1 MQPSH
6 LMNKKEFSVEKG
18 IILEILK
25 QTLKNA
31 IPTHDRRTT
40 LPHLEFVCGIIFC
53 FIGDTK
59 TSSIESIRRFMIYT
73 FEVRISKGAFW
84 ERLSR
89 KRFRNILQT
98 ILADLIKKMP
108 SLTIIGE
115 EILDK
120 LKVSS
125 ILIIDSSSITLW
137 DGAKKSYPGSR
148 SYAGIKWHACF
159 NLLSGKMEW
168 FSTSA
173 SSAHD
178 RKHFPD
184 IDLLKG
190 KLILFDLGYWDYG
203 LFDAINRAQ
212 GFFLSRVKTN
222 AVITINQVVKGIG
235 RQLVGA
241 KLCSDHLKKRRRRI
255 VEFIGKIG
263 GSESSKCYRVIGF
276 WNTTDKKY
284 HWYVTNLQVP
294 AIAIYSLYR
303 IRWQI
308 ELIFKGCKRSLNV
321 DEKVTSNNDNII
333 ESLVL
338 STLIASFAIQ
348 SVFHEGAKKLTAQE
362 KLSISFQRLSHIV
375 VLLAQDFIH
384 YLTSDNSLEKLS
396 HKIALFSSE
405 IYEKNHGHRCT
416 TLQLLANDLEGC

>member
-1 MQPSH
+1 M
-6 LMNKKEFSVEKG
+6 EKG

-89 KRFRNILQT
+89 KRFKNILQT

-125 ILIIDSSSITLW
+125 ILLIDSSSITLW

-190 KLILFDLGYWDYG
+190 KLIVFDLGYWDYG

-235 RQLVGA
+235 RELVGA

-263 GSESSKCYRVIGF
+263 GSESSKYYRVIGF
-276 WNTTDKKY
+276 WNTADKKY

-308 ELIFKGCKRSLNV
+308 ELIFKGCKRSLNL

-416 TLQLLANDLEGC
+416 TLQLLANDLEAC

>member
-1 MQPSH
+1 M
-6 LMNKKEFSVEKG
+6 EKG

-73 FEVRISKGAFW
+73 FEIRISKGAFW

-89 KRFRNILQT
+89 KRFKNILQT

-125 ILIIDSSSITLW
+125 ILLIDSSSITLW

-190 KLILFDLGYWDYG
+190 KLIVFDLGYWDYG

-235 RQLVGA
+235 RELVGA

-276 WNTTDKKY
+276 WNTADKKY

-294 AIAIYSLYR
+294 AIAIYWLYR

-308 ELIFKGCKRSLNV
+308 ELIFKGCKRSLNL

-416 TLQLLANDLEGC
+416 TLQLLANDLEAC

>member
-1 MQPSH
+1 
-6 LMNKKEFSVEKG
+6 VENG
-18 IILEILK
+18 NLLEILK

-31 IPTHDRRTT
+31 IPAHDKRTN
-40 LPHLEFVCGIIFC
+40 LPHLEFVCGFIFC

-73 FEVRISKGAFW
+73 FGICLSKGAFW

-89 KRFRNILQT
+89 KRLRNILQH
-98 ILADLIKKMP
+98 ILSDLITKMP
-108 SLTIIGE
+108 SLAIVGE

-125 ILIIDSSSITLW
+125 ILLIDSSSITLW

-203 LFDAINRAQ
+203 LFDAINKAE

-222 AVITINQVVKGIG
+222 AVITIDQVVKGIG
-235 RQLVGA
+235 SQLTGA
-241 KLCSDHLKKRRRRI
+241 KLCSFHLKKRRRRI
-255 VEFIGKIG
+255 VEFMGKMG
-263 GSESSKCYRVIGF
+263 GNKDSKCYRVIGF
-276 WNTTDKKY
+276 WNATDKKY

-294 AIAIYSLYR
+294 AVAIYSLYR

-338 STLIASFAIQ
+338 STLIASFAIH
-348 SVFHEGAKKLTAQE
+348 SVFHEGAKELSAQE

-375 VLLAQDFIH
+375 VLLAQDFIN
-384 YLTSDNSLEKLS
+384 YITSDNPLGKLRNKISLLS
-396 HKIALFSSE
+396 RE
-405 IYEKNHGHRCT
+405 IYEKNH
-416 TLQLLANDLEGC
+416 A

>member
-1 MQPSH
+1 
-6 LMNKKEFSVEKG
+6 
-18 IILEILK
+18 
-25 QTLKNA
+25 
-31 IPTHDRRTT
+31 
-40 LPHLEFVCGIIFC
+40 
-53 FIGDTK
+53 
-59 TSSIESIRRFMIYT
+59 
-73 FEVRISKGAFW
+73 
-84 ERLSR
+84 
-89 KRFRNILQT
+89 
-98 ILADLIKKMP
+98 
-108 SLTIIGE
+108 
-115 EILDK
+115 
-120 LKVSS
+120 
-125 ILIIDSSSITLW
+125 
-137 DGAKKSYPGSR
+137 
-148 SYAGIKWHACF
+148 
-159 NLLSGKMEW
+159 
-168 FSTSA
+168 
-173 SSAHD
+173 
-178 RKHFPD
+178 
-184 IDLLKG
+184 
-190 KLILFDLGYWDYG
+190 
-203 LFDAINRAQ
+203 
-212 GFFLSRVKTN
+212 
-222 AVITINQVVKGIG
+222 VITINQVVKGIG

-276 WNTTDKKY
+276 WNTADKKY

-384 YLTSDNSLEKLS
+384 YLTSDNLLEKLS

-416 TLQLLANDLEGC
+416 TLQLLANDLEAC

>member
-89 KRFRNILQT
+89 KRFKNILQT

-125 ILIIDSSSITLW
+125 ILLIDSSSITLW

-190 KLILFDLGYWDYG
+190 KLIVFDLGYWDYG

-235 RQLVGA
+235 RELVGA

-276 WNTTDKKY
+276 WNTADKKY

-308 ELIFKGCKRSLNV
+308 ELIFKGCKRSLNL

-416 TLQLLANDLEGC
+416 TLQLLANDLEAC

>member
-1 MQPSH
+1 
-6 LMNKKEFSVEKG
+6 MNKKEFSVEKG

-89 KRFRNILQT
+89 KRFKNILQT

-125 ILIIDSSSITLW
+125 ILLIDSSSITLW

-190 KLILFDLGYWDYG
+190 KLIVFDLGYWDYG
-203 LFDAINRAQ
+203 LFDAINRVQ

-235 RQLVGA
+235 RELVGA

-276 WNTTDKKY
+276 WNTADKKY

-396 HKIALFSSE
+396 HKIELFSSE

-416 TLQLLANDLEGC
+416 TLQLLANDLKAY

>member
-1 MQPSH
+1 
-6 LMNKKEFSVEKG
+6 VEKG

-89 KRFRNILQT
+89 KRFKNILQT

-125 ILIIDSSSITLW
+125 ILLIDSSSITLW

-276 WNTTDKKY
+276 WNTADKKY

-308 ELIFKGCKRSLNV
+308 ELIFKGCKRSLNL

>member
-1 MQPSH
+1 MKPSH
-6 LMNKKEFSVEKG
+6 LTNKKELSVEKG
-18 IILEILK
+18 NILEILK

-31 IPTHDRRTT
+31 IPAHDRRTT

-59 TSSIESIRRFMIYT
+59 TSSIESMRRSMIYA
-73 FEVRISKGAFW
+73 FGIRLSKGAFW

-89 KRFRNILQT
+89 NRLRNILQN
-98 ILADLIKKMP
+98 ILKDLITNIP
-108 SLTIIGE
+108 SLAVIGE

-125 ILIIDSSSITLW
+125 ILLIDSSSITLW
-137 DGAKKSYPGSR
+137 DGAKKSYPGCR

-178 RKHFPD
+178 RKYFPD

-190 KLILFDLGYWDYG
+190 KLIVFDLGYWDYG
-203 LFDAINRAQ
+203 LFDAINKVQ
-212 GFFLSRVKTN
+212 GYFLSRVKTN
-222 AVITINQVVKGIG
+222 AVITIDQVVKGIG
-235 RQLVGA
+235 SQWVGA
-241 KLCSDHLKKRRRRI
+241 RLCSDHLKRRRRRI
-255 VEFIGKIG
+255 VEFMGKIG
-263 GSESSKCYRVIGF
+263 SAEHSKCYRVIGF
-276 WNTTDKKY
+276 WNSADKKY

-294 AIAIYSLYR
+294 AVAIYSLYR

-338 STLIASFAIQ
+338 STIIASFAIQ
-348 SVFHEGAKKLTAQE
+348 SVFQEGAKELTAQE

-375 VLLAQDFIH
+375 VLLAQDFIN
-384 YLTSDNSLEKLS
+384 YLTSNNPLEKLRN
-396 HKIALFSSE
+396 KISLLSGE

-416 TLQLLANDLEGC
+416 TLQLLANDLGCC

>member
-1 MQPSH
+1 M
-6 LMNKKEFSVEKG
+6 EKG

-125 ILIIDSSSITLW
+125 ILLIDSSSITLW

-190 KLILFDLGYWDYG
+190 KLIVFDLGYWDYG

-308 ELIFKGCKRSLNV
+308 ELIFKGCKRSLNL

-416 TLQLLANDLEGC
+416 TLQLLANDLEAC

>member
-1 MQPSH
+1 
-6 LMNKKEFSVEKG
+6 MNKKEFSVEKG

-89 KRFRNILQT
+89 KRFKNILQT

-125 ILIIDSSSITLW
+125 ILLIDSSSITLW

-190 KLILFDLGYWDYG
+190 KLIVFDLGYWDYG

-276 WNTTDKKY
+276 WNTADKKY

-333 ESLVL
+333 ESLLL

-416 TLQLLANDLEGC
+416 TLQLLANDLKAC

>member
-125 ILIIDSSSITLW
+125 ILLIDSSSITLW

-190 KLILFDLGYWDYG
+190 KLIVFDLGYWDYG

-276 WNTTDKKY
+276 WNTADKKY

-416 TLQLLANDLEGC
+416 TLQLLANDLEAC

>member
-1 MQPSH
+1 
-6 LMNKKEFSVEKG
+6 MNKKEFSVEKG

-125 ILIIDSSSITLW
+125 ILLIDSSSITLW

-235 RQLVGA
+235 RELVGA

-416 TLQLLANDLEGC
+416 TLQLLANDLEAW

>member
-1 MQPSH
+1 VQANH
-6 LMNKKEFSVEKG
+6 LTNKKESAVENDS
-18 IILEILK
+18 ILQILK
-25 QTLKNA
+25 QTLKDA
-31 IPTHDRRTT
+31 IPVHDRRTT
-40 LPHLEFVCGIIFC
+40 LPHLEFVCGFIFC

-73 FEVRISKGAFW
+73 FEVRISKAAFW

-89 KRFRNILQT
+89 NRLKNILKDL
-98 ILADLIKKMP
+98 LADLIKKTP
-108 SLTIIGE
+108 SLAIVGE

-120 LKVSS
+120 LNVSS
-125 ILIIDSSSITLW
+125 ILLVDSSSITLW

-148 SYAGIKWHACF
+148 SFAGIKWHACF

-173 SSAHD
+173 SSVHD

-184 IDLLKG
+184 INSLKG

-255 VEFIGKIG
+255 VELWVKSAAQSI
-263 GSESSKCYRVIGF
+263 R
-276 WNTTDKKY
+276 N
-284 HWYVTNLQVP
+284 
-294 AIAIYSLYR
+294 AI
-303 IRWQI
+303 
-308 ELIFKGCKRSLNV
+308 E
-321 DEKVTSNNDNII
+321 
-333 ESLVL
+333 
-338 STLIASFAIQ
+338 
-348 SVFHEGAKKLTAQE
+348 
-362 KLSISFQRLSHIV
+362 
-375 VLLAQDFIH
+375 
-384 YLTSDNSLEKLS
+384 
-396 HKIALFSSE
+396 
-405 IYEKNHGHRCT
+405 
-416 TLQLLANDLEGC
+416 

>member
-125 ILIIDSSSITLW
+125 ILLIDSSSITLW

-276 WNTTDKKY
+276 WNTADKKY

-308 ELIFKGCKRSLNV
+308 ELIFKGCKRSLNL

-416 TLQLLANDLEGC
+416 TLQLLANDLEAC

>member
-1 MQPSH
+1 ME
-6 LMNKKEFSVEKG
+6 NG
-18 IILEILK
+18 NILEILK
-25 QTLKNA
+25 QTLKSA
-31 IPTHDRRTT
+31 IPAHDRRTT
-40 LPHLEFVCGIIFC
+40 LPHLEFVCGFIFC

-73 FEVRISKGAFW
+73 FGIRISKGAFW

-89 KRFRNILQT
+89 KRLRNILQHV
-98 ILADLIKKMP
+98 LSNLIMEMP
-108 SLTIIGE
+108 SLAVIGE
-115 EILDK
+115 DILDK

-125 ILIIDSSSITLW
+125 ILLIDSSSITLW

-203 LFDAINRAQ
+203 LFDAINKAQ
-212 GFFLSRVKTN
+212 GLFLSRVKTN

-235 RQLVGA
+235 SQLTGA
-241 KLCSDHLKKRRRRI
+241 KLCSFHLKKRRRRI
-255 VEFIGKIG
+255 VEFIGKMG
-263 GSESSKCYRVIGF
+263 GKKHSKCYRVIGF
-276 WNTTDKKY
+276 WNATDKKY

-294 AIAIYSLYR
+294 AVTIYSLYR

-333 ESLVL
+333 ESLIL
-338 STLIASFAIQ
+338 STIIASFAMHA
-348 SVFHEGAKKLTAQE
+348 VFYEGAKDLTAQE
-362 KLSISFQRLSHIV
+362 KLSISFQRLSHVV
-375 VLLAQDFIH
+375 VLLAQDFIS
-384 YLTSDNSLEKLS
+384 YLTSKNPLEKIRNKISLLS
-396 HKIALFSSE
+396 GE
-405 IYEKNHGHRCT
+405 IFEKNHRHRCT
-416 TLQLLANDLEGC
+416 TLQLLANDLGV

>member
-125 ILIIDSSSITLW
+125 ILLIDSSSITLW

-235 RQLVGA
+235 RELVGA

-276 WNTTDKKY
+276 WNTADKKY

-416 TLQLLANDLEGC
+416 TLQLLANDLEAC

>member
-1 MQPSH
+1 
-6 LMNKKEFSVEKG
+6 MNKKEFSVEKG

-89 KRFRNILQT
+89 KRFKNILQT

-125 ILIIDSSSITLW
+125 ILLIDSSSITLW

-190 KLILFDLGYWDYG
+190 KLIVFDLGYWDYG

-235 RQLVGA
+235 RELVGA

-276 WNTTDKKY
+276 WNTADKKY

-308 ELIFKGCKRSLNV
+308 ELIFKGCKRSLNL

-416 TLQLLANDLEGC
+416 TLQLLANDLEAC

>member
-6 LMNKKEFSVEKG
+6 LTNKKEFSVEKG

-31 IPTHDRRTT
+31 IPTHDKRTT

-73 FEVRISKGAFW
+73 FGVRISKGAFW

-108 SLTIIGE
+108 SLAIIGE

-125 ILIIDSSSITLW
+125 ILLIDSSSITLW

-222 AVITINQVVKGIG
+222 AVITIDQVVKGIG
-235 RQLVGA
+235 SQLVGA
-241 KLCSDHLKKRRRRI
+241 KLCSDHLKIRRRRI

-263 GSESSKCYRVIGF
+263 GKNHSKCYRVIGF
-276 WNTTDKKY
+276 WNATDKKY

-333 ESLVL
+333 ESLIL

-348 SVFHEGAKKLTAQE
+348 SVFHEGAKELTAQE

-384 YLTSDNSLEKLS
+384 YLTSENSLGKLS
-396 HKIALFSSE
+396 DKISLFSGE

-416 TLQLLANDLEGC
+416 TLQLLANDLGGC

>member
-89 KRFRNILQT
+89 KRFKNILQT
-98 ILADLIKKMP
+98 ILAGLIKKMP

-125 ILIIDSSSITLW
+125 ILLIDSSSITLW

-190 KLILFDLGYWDYG
+190 KLIVFDLGYWDYG

-235 RQLVGA
+235 RELVGA

-276 WNTTDKKY
+276 WNTADKKY

-308 ELIFKGCKRSLNV
+308 ELIFKGCKRSLNL

-384 YLTSDNSLEKLS
+384 YLTSDNSLGKLS
-396 HKIALFSSE
+396 NKIALFSSE

-416 TLQLLANDLEGC
+416 TLQLLANDLEAC

>member
-1 MQPSH
+1 
-6 LMNKKEFSVEKG
+6 
-18 IILEILK
+18 
-25 QTLKNA
+25 
-31 IPTHDRRTT
+31 
-40 LPHLEFVCGIIFC
+40 
-53 FIGDTK
+53 
-59 TSSIESIRRFMIYT
+59 
-73 FEVRISKGAFW
+73 
-84 ERLSR
+84 
-89 KRFRNILQT
+89 
-98 ILADLIKKMP
+98 
-108 SLTIIGE
+108 LTIVGE
-115 EILDK
+115 DILDK

-125 ILIIDSSSITLW
+125 ILLVDSSSISLW

-148 SYAGIKWHACF
+148 SFAGIKWHACF

-173 SSAHD
+173 SSVHD

-184 IDLLKG
+184 IHSLKG

-235 RQLVGA
+235 RQLVGE
-241 KLCSDHLKKRRRRI
+241 KLCSDHLKKRHRKI
-255 VEFIGKIG
+255 VEFMGKIG
-263 GSESSKCYRVIGF
+263 SAESSRCYRVIGF
-276 WNTTDKKY
+276 WNATEKRY

-294 AIAIYSLYR
+294 AVAIYSLYR

-338 STLIASFAIQ
+338 STIIASFAIH
-348 SVFHEGAKKLTAQE
+348 SVFHEGAKELTAQE

-375 VLLAQDFIH
+375 VLLAQDFIS
-384 YLTSDNSLEKLS
+384 YLISESQLEKLKS
-396 HKIALFSSE
+396 KISLLSSE
-405 IYEKNHGHRCT
+405 IFEKNHRHRST
-416 TLQLLANDLEGC
+416 TLQLLENDLGCG

>member
-1 MQPSH
+1 M
-6 LMNKKEFSVEKG
+6 EKG

-89 KRFRNILQT
+89 KRFKNILQT

-125 ILIIDSSSITLW
+125 ILLIDSSSITLW

-159 NLLSGKMEW
+159 NLLSGEMEW

-173 SSAHD
+173 SSVHD

-235 RQLVGA
+235 RELVGA

-384 YLTSDNSLEKLS
+384 YLTSDNSLGKLS
-396 HKIALFSSE
+396 NKISLFSSE
-405 IYEKNHGHRCT
+405 IYEKNNGHRCT
-416 TLQLLANDLEGC
+416 TLQLLANDLKAC

>member
-1 MQPSH
+1 M
-6 LMNKKEFSVEKG
+6 EKG

-89 KRFRNILQT
+89 KRFKNILQT

-125 ILIIDSSSITLW
+125 ILLIDSSSITLW

-190 KLILFDLGYWDYG
+190 KLIVFDLGYWDYG

-235 RQLVGA
+235 RELVGA

-276 WNTTDKKY
+276 WNTADKKY

-308 ELIFKGCKRSLNV
+308 ELIFKGCKRSLNL

>member
-1 MQPSH
+1 
-6 LMNKKEFSVEKG
+6 MNKKEFSVEKG

-31 IPTHDRRTT
+31 IPAHDRRTT

-125 ILIIDSSSITLW
+125 ILLIDSSSITLW

-173 SSAHD
+173 SSVHD

-235 RQLVGA
+235 RPLVGA

-276 WNTTDKKY
+276 WNTADKKY

-384 YLTSDNSLEKLS
+384 YLTSDNSLGKLS
-396 HKIALFSSE
+396 NKIALFSSE

-416 TLQLLANDLEGC
+416 TLQLLANDLEAC